1 MAVTISALSLPAPR
15 CDRNSP
21 LPWWIGDNFSLLQ
34 FLFAVWPL
42 QSEVSTVDSGC
53 RYFCRV
59 VFLGT
64 NPGHGTAPPEFH
76 LAKKASRLT
85 RRWLALWQAARNRR
99 TCRSLQLRRFPK
111 HLPDSLEYSAWL
123 REFLP

>member
-34 FLFAVWPL
+34 FLFCCFAL

-53 RYFCRV
+53 RYFCRA

-64 NPGHGTAPPEFH
+64 NPADGQFRRIS
-76 LAKKASRLT
+76 LA
-85 RRWLALWQAARNRR
+85 NGG
-99 TCRSLQLRRFPK
+99 
-111 HLPDSLEYSAWL
+111 
-123 REFLP
+123 